1 MLAYQLLFNIFIAD
15 KEEKVKLLFSKFV
28 EFWEVAW
35 NTEDNKTKQSRKEFS
50 KLHTSQQYEF
60 Q

>member
-1 MLAYQLLFNIFIAD
+1 MLAYQSLFYVFIAD
-15 KEEKVKLLFSKFV
+15 MEEKVKLLFSKFV
-28 EFWEVAW
+28 EFWESAW
-35 NTEDNKTKQSRKEFS
+35 NTEDNKAKQSREEFS